1 MLTSG
6 VSFAAVE
13 MGGGETFD
21 QLTARLER
29 LFGELDALEE
39 DTRARVYELL
49 DAVDTLHRTALARL
63 GELLGPVEVERLA
76 SADPAVA
83 WLVDAYSVGLDERA
97 AAEAAL
103 APVRPYIH
111 SHGGEVEVLEAA
123 GGVVRV
129 RLSGACSGC
138 TASSVTLTRGIEEAL
153 RENLPGFLALDAE
166 QDTAPAHPPPGPTLL
181 QIENRLGIPTP

>member
-1 MLTSG
+1 MTSRAPIVTAALVLALTG
-6 VSFAAVE
+6 CQDPYARQPR
-13 MGGGETFD
+13 GEASTRPP
-21 QLTARLER
+21 APPP
-29 LFGELDALEE
+29 GEP
-39 DTRARVYELL
+39 TPR
-49 DAVDTLHRTALARL
+49 LARL
-63 GELLGPVEVERLA
+63 GDLLGPVDVERLA

-181 QIENRLGIPTP
+181 QIENRLGTPTP